1 MYLIIVTDRNS
12 GYKSV
17 EQRSGSILTEI
28 IVSALENYIAADIK
42 ELIENDLL
50 DEYRDQLSAEMAI
63 EVSIVDVETLERV
76 L

>member
-17 EQRSGSILTEI
+17 EQRNGFTPTEI

-50 DEYRDQLSAEMAI
+50 NEYRDQLSTEMAI